1 MMRAK
6 ELKARELEEV
16 KDLLRKYSTISI
28 ADLTS
33 LPSPTLQKLRK
44 KLQDKIF
51 IKVTKK
57 SLISLAIDQVKEKDL
72 TGLKPSLENSIPALV
87 LGDQDPFKLY
97 KLIKEN
103 KSNALAKPGQVSPRD
118 IIIQAGPTNFP
129 PGPIIGELGSVGLQT
144 GVEAGKIVIK
154 NDKLIV
160 KANEVIKQEIAAVL
174 SKLGIE
180 PIEIGL
186 NIVASYKDTIVYDK
200 SSLDIDEEIYI
211 NNLRL
216 ANAQALKLA
225 EVIGFISKNNIKLLL
240 KKAYLIS
247 LNLANKFNLS
257 IESKFEKIEIEET
270 KEIKTHEKETI
281 KSGFV
286 GYDEDVVKKAQS
298 LLQDLQD
305 QKIKEQEKPKFKSMW
320 D

>member
-1 MMRAK
+1 MIRAK

-57 SLISLAIDQVKEKDL
+57 SLISLAIEQVKEKNL
-72 TGLKPSLENSIPALV
+72 TGLNPSLENSIPALV
-87 LGDQDPFKLY
+87 LSEQDPFKLY

-129 PGPIIGELGSVGLQT
+129 PGPIIGELGSIGLQT
-144 GVEAGKIVIK
+144 GVEAGKIIIK
-154 NDKLIV
+154 KDKLIV
-160 KANEVIKQEIAAVL
+160 KANEVIKQEVAAVL
-174 SKLGIE
+174 AKLGIE
-180 PIEIGL
+180 PVEIGL
-186 NIVASYKDTIVYDK
+186 NIVASYKDNIVYDK
-200 SSLDIDEEIYI
+200 LSLDIDEEIYI

-225 EVIGFISKNNIKLLL
+225 EVIGFISKDNINLLL

-247 LNLANKFNLS
+247 LNLANKFNLP

-270 KEIKTHEKETI
+270 KEIKIQEKETK
-281 KSGFV
+281 KSDFV
-286 GYDEDVVKKAQS
+286 GYDEGVVKKAQD
-298 LLQDLQD
+298 LLRDLQD
-305 QKIKEQEKPKFKSMW
+305 KKIKEQEKPKFKSMW